1 MEARGEGRL
10 ASMGSCPQSYG
21 KAHVRITHGKGG
33 DMYKTAERFKEEI
46 IKRIDEV
53 TEGQDEAIH
62 EAATIFADTIERGGI
77 IRAFGSGHSFGNALE
92 ICGRAGGYIQTRI
105 IREPSTGIYE
115 MLNGTGVEFMKKLDL
130 RPQDCLV
137 VISNSGRNPLGIEMA
152 ELAQKRG
159 VKTIVV
165 TALEV
170 SKAGTSRRSDG
181 KLLYEFGDVVL
192 DNKSSFGRCLHRG
205 RGSRHQGGRHLALH
219 RLHAA

>member
-115 MLNGTGVEFMKKLDL
+115 MLNGT
-130 RPQDCLV
+130 
-137 VISNSGRNPLGIEMA
+137 A
-152 ELAQKRG
+152 
-159 VKTIVV
+159 
-165 TALEV
+165 
-170 SKAGTSRRSDG
+170 
-181 KLLYEFGDVVL
+181 
-192 DNKSSFGRCLHRG
+192 SS
-205 RGSRHQGGRHLALH
+205 S
-219 RLHAA
+219 